1 MAWQIGKSFGEMFC
15 GFTRRSD
22 VEAEAPVVQHQW
34 RSSGNSFPCVLSP
47 LGLGTVSK
55 EKEKINPFYFST
67 IVNLSCS
74 SFLRRIINPDIL
86 TFIYFSLVRSR
97 LFAQN
102 QLLLE
107 LLSF

>member
-1 MAWQIGKSFGEMFC
+1 MEEVGGMADWQEFGEMFC

-22 VEAEAPVVQHQW
+22 VEAQAPVVQQDW
-34 RSSGNSFPCVLSP
+34 RTSSNSFPSVLCP

-86 TFIYFSLVRSR
+86 TFV
-97 LFAQN
+97 
-102 QLLLE
+102 
-107 LLSF
+107 